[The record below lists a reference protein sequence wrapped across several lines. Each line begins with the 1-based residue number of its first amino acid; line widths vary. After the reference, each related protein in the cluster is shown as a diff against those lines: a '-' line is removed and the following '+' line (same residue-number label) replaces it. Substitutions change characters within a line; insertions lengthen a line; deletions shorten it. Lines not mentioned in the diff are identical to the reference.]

1 MQVAFNKTPSAT
13 ALFEKKLDEYLT
25 IAKNNPE
32 DIAIHIKLAELY
44 LKNNEKDKAIGE
56 YLYAA
61 QKYEEKKLYQ
71 IAISTYNL
79 IISLDPAKTY
89 IYTTL
94 ADIYIRNGFSGDAVT
109 VLEKLAHYYHEN
121 NMLPECIETLN
132 KILDID
138 PQNEIYKLKVKR
150 FVEEKEIM
158 STEKIAL
165 YFPPNTRADQPHE
178 NNFQSLIKKA
188 PYDFFD
194 LEENLQ
200 SDESYGLGANNSSP
214 EESIDPFEDNT
225 DQTKP
230 YDEIFNEMRL
240 INEQSAESALPDFY
254 YNLGIAHMQVKQFEN
269 AIEDFKKAIACIPKF
284 VLRNIPSVIKPADCY
299 IQIVRCCKAIQ
310 KPDLA
315 EHYLK
320 MGLIF
325 DTLSYEE
332 DQILLCELDFL
343 YKDTIHKNLRFW
355 NLKKKILSIK
365 FFRLFKKLLLKPYN

>member
-94 ADIYIRNGFSGDAVT
+94 ADIYIRNGFNGDAVT

>member
-1 MQVAFNKTPSAT
+1 MQVAFNKQPSAT
-13 ALFEKKLDEYLT
+13 ALFEKKRDEYLL

-79 IISLDPAKTY
+79 IISLDPGKTY

-94 ADIYIRNGFSGDAVT
+94 AEIYTRNGFNGDAVT
-109 VLEKLAHYYHEN
+109 ILEKLANYYHEK

-138 PQNEIYKLKVKR
+138 PQNEIFKLKVKR
-150 FVEEKEIM
+150 FIEDKEIM
-158 STEKIAL
+158 STEKMAS
-165 YFPPNTRADQPHE
+165 YGSSDTRADQPCE

-188 PYDFFD
+188 SYDFFD

-200 SDESYGLGANNSSP
+200 GDVSFCFGTDPATPEVSSVL
-214 EESIDPFEDNT
+214 FEDNQ

-230 YDEIFNEMRL
+230 YDEIFNEMKL

-325 DTLSYEE
+325 DTLSYDE
-332 DQILLCELDFL
+332 DQILLSELDFL
-343 YKDTIHKNLRFW
+343 YKENGNKNLSLW
-355 NLKKKILSIK
+355 NLKRKILSIK
-365 FFRLFKKLLLKPYN
+365 GFRLFKKFLLKPI

>member
-1 MQVAFNKTPSAT
+1 MQVAFNKQPSAT
-13 ALFEKKLDEYLT
+13 ALFEKKRDEYLA
-25 IAKNNPE
+25 IAKHNPE

-61 QKYEEKKLYQ
+61 QKYEEKNLYQ

-79 IISLDPAKTY
+79 IISLDPGKTY

-94 ADIYIRNGFSGDAVT
+94 ADIYTRNGFNGDAVT
-109 VLEKLAHYYHEN
+109 VLEKLAHYYHEK

-138 PQNEIYKLKVKR
+138 PHNEIFKLKVKR
-150 FVEEKEIM
+150 FIEDKEIM
-158 STEKIAL
+158 SAEKMAH
-165 YFPPNTRADQPHE
+165 YSSPNTRATKPCE

-188 PYDFFD
+188 SYDFFD

-200 SDESYGLGANNSSP
+200 GDDSFCLETSIAIP
-214 EESIDPFEDNT
+214 EESSGLFEDNQ

-230 YDEIFNEMRL
+230 YDEIFNEMKL
-240 INEQSAESALPDFY
+240 MNEQSAESALPDFY

-315 EHYLK
+315 EHFLK
-320 MGLIF
+320 IGLIF
-325 DTLSYEE
+325 DTLSYAE
-332 DQILLCELDFL
+332 DQILLNELDFL
-343 YKDTIHKNLRFW
+343 YKEMVNKKLTIW
-355 NLKKKILSIK
+355 NIKKKILSIK
-365 FFRLFKKLLLKPYN
+365 YFRLFKKILLKPYN